1 MQSFANTENTNPW
14 LDQCDSLL
22 FHVSGLFGV
31 MAMAMTITLTYGV
44 MTNTNRIES
53 TKDEEMFR
61 SGMKVRQRPTRTF
74 RQAMMFIFGTESLG
88 PKCLL
93 PL

>member
-1 MQSFANTENTNPW
+1 MQSFANSENTNPW

-53 TKDEEMFR
+53 TKDE
-61 SGMKVRQRPTRTF
+61 V
-74 RQAMMFIFGTESLG
+74 GTEPNKIQDMTPEDRIIKLITAQSL
-88 PKCLL
+88 L
-93 PL
+93 